1 MAVAALITWII
12 TAFGGLYMLVVWL
25 IENDVTGPGA
35 VASRLPAPVVF
46 SHLTLAVTGL
56 SVWVAYLL
64 LDREALAWTACAIL
78 AGIILLGW
86 AMFARWIPVYRGPA
100 VAAEAPQLVRA
111 AAGRGSHT
119 AAAHADRAL
128 PPESQFPVVVVL
140 AHGLLAVTT
149 VTLVVLTALG
159 VDGS

>member
-1 MAVAALITWII
+1 MAIAALITWII

-25 IENDVTGPGA
+25 IENDATGPGA

-64 LDREALAWTACAIL
+64 LDRQALAWTACAIL
-78 AGIILLGW
+78 AAIVLLGW
-86 AMFARWIPVYRGPA
+86 AMFARWIPVYRGPT
-100 VAAEAPQLVRA
+100 VSTEAPQLVHA

-119 AAAHADRAL
+119 VAASQRRAG
-128 PPESQFPVVVVL
+128 PAEGQFPVVVVL
-140 AHGLLAVTT
+140 AHGLLALTT
-149 VTLVVLTALG
+149 VTLVLLTALG

>member
-86 AMFARWIPVYRGPA
+86 AMFARWIPVYRGRP
-100 VAAEAPQLVRA
+100 
-111 AAGRGSHT
+111 
-119 AAAHADRAL
+119 
-128 PPESQFPVVVVL
+128 
-140 AHGLLAVTT
+140 
-149 VTLVVLTALG
+149 
-159 VDGS
+159 